1 MPEEKRKAERALVWE
16 KEAKFIDYRSSA
28 ILGVLYKPVAGA
40 SIKDG
45 GEAELSSPTGLII
58 RYPWDSSL
66 L

>member
-16 KEAKFIDYRSSA
+16 EEAKFIDYRSSA

-45 GEAELSSPTGLII
+45 GRLNFPVPLA
-58 RYPWDSSL
+58 
-66 L
+66 